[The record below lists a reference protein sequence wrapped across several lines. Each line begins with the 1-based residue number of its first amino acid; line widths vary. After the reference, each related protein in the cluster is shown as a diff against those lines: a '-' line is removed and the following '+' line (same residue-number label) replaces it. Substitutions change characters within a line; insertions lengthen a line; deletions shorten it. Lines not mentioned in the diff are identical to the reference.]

1 MNKDLFD
8 KKLAE
13 RMQSHEMQPD
23 DALWSRIE
31 TTLDSGSMIVPSAP
45 KKRLFSIVSAISA
58 AAAVL
63 LVAFLLL
70 NNNEPV
76 ELLKTPIEPKV
87 AKGEVPTNDESVMES
102 VVVAENEAP
111 VREKRVQSVFSSPS
125 NSSVEVVE
133 VADDEEEK
141 VVSKTIPES
150 SEVKESK
157 ERRSVAT
164 RTAVP
169 NQSPTTKSYN
179 ERIQAKRSGKGS
191 MSINVSGAANF
202 SSSSSVVGNNSGV
215 LAPLKSM
222 NHNNVPSLY
231 SAKKENREWTHNMP
245 LSFAVTFQKMITRK
259 IGIETGLTYTYLYSK
274 SAAENR
280 LDQDIKQRLNYL
292 GVPLSVVYSIA
303 EGKRF
308 GAYAKFGFMVDKA
321 LSAKATSYFEDKSQ
335 SYDLSRKGVQFSSML
350 QVGGAYNINNLL
362 SLYIE
367 PTVSYYFDSEQP
379 VSYRTDND
387 FGFSALVGVRF
398 KF

>member
-1 MNKDLFD
+1 MNKELFD
-8 KKLAE
+8 QKLAE

-23 DALWSRIE
+23 DAIWSRIE

-45 KKRLFSIVSAISA
+45 KRRLLSIVSAMTA

-70 NNNEPV
+70 ENNEPV
-76 ELLKTPIEPKV
+76 KLLKTPVEPKV
-87 AKGEVPTNDESVMES
+87 ARGEVPTNDESVMES
-102 VVVAENEAP
+102 VVVAQNEVP
-111 VREKRVQSVFSSPS
+111 EREKRVQSVFSSPS
-125 NSSVEVVE
+125 SSSDVVMEVVE
-133 VADDEEEK
+133 TEEEN
-141 VVSKTIPES
+141 VVCKTIPES
-150 SEVKESK
+150 SAREESK

-164 RTAVP
+164 RVAVT
-169 NQSPTTKSYN
+169 NQPPTTRSYN
-179 ERIQAKRSGKGS
+179 ERTQVKRNGKGS

-215 LAPLKSM
+215 LAPLKSI

-245 LSFAVTFQKMITRK
+245 LSFAVTFQKMFTRK
-259 IGIETGLTYTYLYSK
+259 FGIETGLTYTYLYSK

-280 LDQDIKQRLNYL
+280 LDQDIKQHLNYL

-321 LSAKATSYFEDKSQ
+321 LSAKATSYFDDKSQ

-379 VSYRTDND
+379 VSYRTDNE
-387 FGFSALVGVRF
+387 FGFSAIVGVRF